1 MPFRSYFI
9 PSELVKSEFVSL
21 GNYSKGFHAA
31 SNRFEGSHIIENWKH
46 FQGQNYVT
54 KRTCG
59 DRGELGLSKSRAVEI
74 CDQIFLF
81 FSKKISSRFD
91 MMRIV
96 VVAHFFFFFFFFSFY
111 SATTC
116 VMRLQSGHSW
126 HLEAFSS
133 RQAHLRCCNCVK
145 HYAGKRK
152 PLEMQIFAAGVI
164 KALVEW
170 K

>member
-59 DRGELGLSKSRAVEI
+59 DRGELGLSKSRAVKI

-96 VVAHFFFFFFFFSFY
+96 VVAHFFFFFFFFLFIRRPRAWCGY
-111 SATTC
+111 KVATRGTWRHSRADRPISVAATVSNIMQASESHLKC
-116 VMRLQSGHSW
+116 KYLQR
-126 HLEAFSS
+126 E
-133 RQAHLRCCNCVK
+133 
-145 HYAGKRK
+145 
-152 PLEMQIFAAGVI
+152 
-164 KALVEW
+164 
-170 K
+170 

>member
-91 MMRIV
+91 MMRVV
-96 VVAHFFFFFFFFSFY
+96 VVAHFFFFLFFFFLFGHHVRDAVTKWPLVALGGILEQTGPSPL
-111 SATTC
+111 
-116 VMRLQSGHSW
+116 LQ
-126 HLEAFSS
+126 LCQTLC
-133 RQAHLRCCNCVK
+133 RQA
-145 HYAGKRK
+145 
-152 PLEMQIFAAGVI
+152 
-164 KALVEW
+164 KAT
-170 K
+170 